1 LREVA
6 CALFASNKRPRC
18 KHKETCHVICRFLAS
33 IRPGSTA
40 CCSTAVAGSPDPA
53 SPAASAEP
61 VTNAAEPPP
70 SVQPPAVYDRLDG
83 IHAAIDMLRNELRA
97 GLATADRSREIIVRL
112 ETENRA
118 LKTRESERRQEPLIK
133 GLISLFDDLR
143 AVNRAHAEPAISRAE
158 ESPLLNSLQVFERQA
173 LELLR
178 RSDVEPFEPRPAE
191 RFDASRQEA
200 WEAITT
206 DSPDRDMHVA
216 EVIRLGFE
224 FGGRII
230 RPAAVKVYR
239 HAAMSRGVSV

>member
-1 LREVA
+1 M
-6 CALFASNKRPRC
+6 S
-18 KHKETCHVICRFLAS
+18 
-33 IRPGSTA
+33 
-40 CCSTAVAGSPDPA
+40 
-53 SPAASAEP
+53 
-61 VTNAAEPPP
+61 
-70 SVQPPAVYDRLDG
+70 DRLDG
-83 IHAAIDMLRNELRA
+83 IQGAIEALRQDLRT
-97 GLATADRSREIIVRL
+97 GLASADRSRDIIVRL

-118 LKTRESERRQEPLIK
+118 LKTRESERKQEPLIK

-143 AVNRAHAEPAISRAE
+143 SVTRAHAEPAVSRAE

-178 RSDVEPFEPRPAE
+178 RSDVEPFEPRAAD

-206 DSPDRDMHVA
+206 DSPENDMHIA

-224 FGGRII
+224 FGGRVI

-239 HAAMSRGVSV
+239 LRRSLEGARA